1 MAALDPEYMTLDYRC
16 QYRGVPS
23 LDHDPSDYPMDWTV
37 TIDAPAWAE
46 GNSDDY
52 EDDRRVPV
60 GKAHLSI
67 VPDAGLIDLFDT
79 LDAVD
84 QTLAN
89 VGEMLTTKRPDLMI
103 SSGMEL
109 GGDLLVL
116 HSLWIDPTFR
126 GHKLGNKILK
136 AILGTVGRAT
146 ALVILQASPVLTDD
160 GPLEGSPEHAAAKAA
175 LRRYWADY
183 GFREAAGDY
192 LVLGEMA
199 DAVDD

>member
-1 MAALDPEYMTLDYRC
+1 MAALDPEYMTLAYSC

-46 GNSDDY
+46 GNSDDF
-52 EDDRRVPV
+52 EDDRRVQV

-84 QTLAN
+84 QMLAN
-89 VGEMLTTKRPDLMI
+89 VGEMLTTERPELMPNA
-103 SSGMEL
+103 GMEL
-109 GGDLLVL
+109 GGDLMVL
-116 HSLWIDPTFR
+116 HSIWIDPRFR
-126 GHKLGNKILK
+126 GHKLGHKILK

-146 ALVILQASPVLTDD
+146 ALVVLQASPVLADD
-160 GPLEGSPEHAAAKAA
+160 GPVEDSQEHTAAKDA

-183 GFREAAGDY
+183 GFQPAAGDY
-192 LVLGEMA
+192 LALGEMA
-199 DAVDD
+199 DAFDD